1 MEKPLKKERKHDLTR
16 SAKRPQGRKM
26 TCVDKYSR
34 GEQEPKKK
42 SMGIYEEP
50 KKESTKGRSGL
61 LQ

>member
-1 MEKPLKKERKHDLTR
+1 
-16 SAKRPQGRKM
+16 M

-42 SMGIYEEP
+42 KSTGIYEEP